1 MKKNK
6 KNLIGEVVI
15 ELPKTIVKRDGR
27 VVAFEVSKIER
38 AIRRCFED
46 LDKEPSTTVEELAH
60 RVVNIILA
68 KYNKPTVEQVQ
79 DTVEIVL
86 QAAGEFAAA
95 KNYIL
100 YRAEHAKVRDAR
112 PIPKEVSKAFAE
124 SDIYFE
130 NQIQKFQFF
139 DKYSRF
145 NYDFG
150 RRETWKETVDRA
162 VDYLREL
169 SGEKLE
175 AGVYK
180 RIRNSILEM
189 KATPSMRLL
198 AMAGPAARRNNISIY
213 NCSYQPVD
221 SLDSFVEALIIS
233 MNGCGV
239 GFSVESK
246 YVENLPRV
254 KRQDGLETKHL
265 LVEDSTEGWAEALKV
280 GLTTWIEGGDIK
292 FDYSALRPAGAILRT
307 KGGRSSGPEPFRRM
321 MEFVREKIFSRQGS
335 FLRPIDAHD
344 MMCEVGNA
352 AVSGGMRR
360 TAMISLF
367 DFDDK
372 EMWNAKSGDFERDN
386 SQRWNANNSAV

>member
-124 SDIYFE
+124 SDILDLITTLE
-130 NQIQKFQFF
+130 GERLGKKPLI
-139 DKYSRF
+139 
-145 NYDFG
+145 
-150 RRETWKETVDRA
+150 
-162 VDYLREL
+162 EL
-169 SGEKLE
+169 
-175 AGVYK
+175 
-180 RIRNSILEM
+180 
-189 KATPSMRLL
+189 
-198 AMAGPAARRNNISIY
+198 
-213 NCSYQPVD
+213 
-221 SLDSFVEALIIS
+221 LII
-233 MNGCGV
+233 
-239 GFSVESK
+239 
-246 YVENLPRV
+246 YVNFPERSWRLAFTNE
-254 KRQDGLETKHL
+254 LE
-265 LVEDSTEGWAEALKV
+265 
-280 GLTTWIEGGDIK
+280 
-292 FDYSALRPAGAILRT
+292 ILSW
-307 KGGRSSGPEPFRRM
+307 K
-321 MEFVREKIFSRQGS
+321 
-335 FLRPIDAHD
+335 
-344 MMCEVGNA
+344 
-352 AVSGGMRR
+352 
-360 TAMISLF
+360 
-367 DFDDK
+367 
-372 EMWNAKSGDFERDN
+372 
-386 SQRWNANNSAV
+386 